1 MSIDTELLNK
11 ALENSNNDDIIN
23 LTYDIIEK
31 SKIKLYKI
39 INVNDC
45 EILKF
50 KNQLKNYIFIY
61 TIDKLKIGNY
71 LRWFKVEEKYLYK
84 GGFLIDIIVANEN
97 INLLMKNITNR
108 SFTIVFNH
116 IYLFKKLSNQE
127 NIILKAMEYLQ
138 KK

>member
-1 MSIDTELLNK
+1 MSIDTEMLNK

-23 LTYDIIEK
+23 LSYDIIEK
-31 SKIKLYKI
+31 SKIKLYRI
-39 INVNDC
+39 INMNDS
-45 EILKF
+45 EIVKLK
-50 KNQLKNYIFIY
+50 KQLENYIFID

-84 GGFLIDIIVANEN
+84 GGFLMDIIIANEN
-97 INLLMKNITNR
+97 INLLMKNITNK
-108 SFTIVFNH
+108 SFTIVFNN

>member
-50 KNQLKNYIFIY
+50 KHQLKNYIFID

>member
-1 MSIDTELLNK
+1 MNDSEIVKLK
-11 ALENSNNDDIIN
+11 KQLE
-23 LTYDIIEK
+23 
-31 SKIKLYKI
+31 
-39 INVNDC
+39 
-45 EILKF
+45 
-50 KNQLKNYIFIY
+50 NYIFID

-84 GGFLIDIIVANEN
+84 GGFLMDIIIANEN
-97 INLLMKNITNR
+97 INLLMKNITNK
-108 SFTIVFNH
+108 SFTIVFNN

>member
-23 LTYDIIEK
+23 LTYDIIEN
-31 SKIKLYKI
+31 SKIKLYRI
-39 INVNDC
+39 INLDDC
-45 EILKF
+45 EIVKIQ
-50 KNQLKNYIFIY
+50 NQLKNYIFID

-71 LRWFKVEEKYLYK
+71 LRWIKVEEKYLYK
-84 GGFLIDIIVANEN
+84 GGFLLDIIIANEN
-97 INLLMKNITNR
+97 INLLMKNITNKT
-108 SFTIVFNH
+108 FTIVFND
-116 IYLFKKLSNQE
+116 IYLFKKISNQE